1 MVGTPAAVLCGCGD
15 AADGWAGSD
24 DGKGNNMEARA
35 WVGADLHKANQKLPT
50 PNSFCVWSVSV
61 VAIDY
66 EAKRGNDQ
74 FLFLFDF
81 ESVMQILLQEY

>member
-15 AADGWAGSD
+15 AADGWAGSE
-24 DGKGNNMEARA
+24 DGNSNNMAARA
-35 WVGADLHKANQKLPT
+35 RVGADLHKDNQKLPT

-61 VAIDY
+61 VAIDC

-74 FLFLFDF
+74 LWF
-81 ESVMQILLQEY
+81 